1 VASVVSVVGSR
12 SKAALVRVLFFSF
25 PPPFAFGLP
34 AGLPA
39 GFCQQASFSRGA
51 ARERCQVVAGRGGVV
66 AETHLVLFRISQC
79 ITLQP
84 TSPSHD
90 HADYFDR
97 PPTIPSENC
106 SRVTRCGMCC
116 MYTGAERCSSW
127 LCEVSDKGGE
137 SFALTA
143 TGRLS
148 VTCNGYRAAR
158 SSVERGL
165 SHVTSR
171 SHSRDL

>member
-1 VASVVSVVGSR
+1 MYERAHDGGGAVSWGGATDGGQEAASS
-12 SKAALVRVLFFSF
+12 AAIT
-25 PPPFAFGLP
+25 FA
-34 AGLPA
+34 
-39 GFCQQASFSRGA
+39 
-51 ARERCQVVAGRGGVV
+51 
-66 AETHLVLFRISQC
+66 
-79 ITLQP
+79 
-84 TSPSHD
+84 TS
-90 HADYFDR
+90 
-97 PPTIPSENC
+97 
-106 SRVTRCGMCC
+106 
-116 MYTGAERCSSW
+116 
-127 LCEVSDKGGE
+127 GGE